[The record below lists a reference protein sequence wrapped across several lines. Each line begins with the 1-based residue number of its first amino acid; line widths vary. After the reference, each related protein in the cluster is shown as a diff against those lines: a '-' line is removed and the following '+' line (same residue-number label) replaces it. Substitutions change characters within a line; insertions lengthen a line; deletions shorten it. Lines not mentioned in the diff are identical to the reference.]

1 MLLRIG
7 ASGLIKI
14 VFLGLF
20 FYASSLSA
28 KCYDNNT
35 KVIHVGGV
43 TIDLTGKFNAN
54 GRSYSATSITK
65 FSGEISCKA
74 KKSDFNYYSPLSV
87 RDAYVGFNNGKQ
99 WVKLRLDDNSLRNLV
114 ELDTSSGKVSASLL
128 NTSFTINTELLDKEP
143 SSSRKIKV
151 DSDSLLLSNVVVLAN
166 RRDRLGFFEFLG
178 AILIWVLSFF
188 KEWPAQEGDLY
199 SQDVILRLSPYVS
212 TCEFKTPGMLVS
224 LPNLSKQEVLNNN
237 IPGYTAFNIQLKCD
251 NLNAGKLGRDVIA
264 FLSSNN
270 LLDSSNTVLIDR
282 SANSAKGVGL
292 QLVKQDN
299 ISKPISISAS
309 SVDYTQAT
317 YLFSGKEDEGID
329 SVINIPLGVYYYPYH
344 RDALR
349 AGEIK
354 SSATLNIVY
363 P

>member
-1 MLLRIG
+1 MPLRIG

-14 VFLGLF
+14 VLFGLF

-28 KCYDNNT
+28 KCYDGKT
-35 KVIHVGGV
+35 QVIHVGGV

-54 GRSYSATSITK
+54 GNNYSATSITK
-65 FSGEISCKA
+65 FSGEISCEGKTN
-74 KKSDFNYYSPLSV
+74 DFSYYSPLSV
-87 RDAYVGFNNGKQ
+87 QDAYVGFNNGKQ
-99 WVKLRLDDNSLRNLV
+99 WVKLRLDDNSLRAPV
-114 ELDTSSGKVSASLL
+114 KLDTNSGKADASLL
-128 NTSFTINTELLDKEP
+128 NTNFTINAQLLAREP
-143 SSSRKIKV
+143 TSESKIKV
-151 DSDSLLLSNVVVLAN
+151 EGDSVLLSNVVVLAN
-166 RRDRLGFFEFLG
+166 REKTGLFQLVIAFLK
-178 AILIWVLSFF
+178 WVASLFR
-188 KEWPAQEGDLY
+188 EWPAQAGDLY

-224 LPNLSKQEVLNNN
+224 LPSLSKQEVLNNN
-237 IPGYTAFNIQLKCD
+237 IPGYTAFNVQLKCD
-251 NLNAGKLGRDVIA
+251 SLNAGKLGRDVIA

-317 YLFSGKEDEGID
+317 YLFSGKADESID
-329 SVINIPLGVYYYPYH
+329 SVVNIPLGVYYYPYQ